1 MCEKCEAIDQKIE
14 QYIQIARVITDQLTL
29 VGIKAMVAD
38 LTAKRVGMHPLML
51 GNG

>member
-14 QYIQIARVITDQLTL
+14 QYKQIAGVITDQLTL
-29 VGIKAMVAD
+29 DRIKAMVAD
-38 LTAKRVGMHPLML
+38 LTAKKMGMHPLMS